1 MIRRQNLICLAIVL
15 QGTLA
20 KQRLWLTV
28 DWLQTW
34 NRICS
39 HRDCE
44 TQRWIAKVQQRRS
57 HGALRWTCRSQ
68 ALETLGLSWKF
79 LKAWSI
85 LEWIWRAVAIHS
97 WGKVSQSLMYAE
109 DLGFLFCIRQAFS
122 FAGKP
127 LRWQVNLDQTTS
139 DMRIPAQGFVMF
151 YEYSVL
157 QYYSIYCYEL
167 LCVFVPLH
175 ALMLQVGQL
184 RPRYARWRQA
194 SWAGKA
200 RCWTWSYWCG
210 NSRTS
215 KASWI
220 GLLVFLVVWSA
231 LDSLWFTWSWIH
243 YRKHSCISWVLPAIP
258 NWLFNRPRSSL
269 SQQPEAERSLRKNPG
284 LDRQDDELSG
294 TVWS

>member
-1 MIRRQNLICLAIVL
+1 MIKRQNLICLAIVL

-68 ALETLGLSWKF
+68 ALEALGLSWKF

-109 DLGFLFCIRQAFS
+109 DLGFLFLHQASLQLCRQATEVTGKLGSNNQRHEDSRTGFCDVLRVFS
-122 FAGKP
+122 I
-127 LRWQVNLDQTTS
+127 T
-139 DMRIPAQGFVMF
+139 
-151 YEYSVL
+151 VL
-157 QYYSIYCYEL
+157 QYL
-167 LCVFVPLH
+167 LLWFVMRVCPTTCTD
-175 ALMLQVGQL
+175 
-184 RPRYARWRQA
+184 A
-194 SWAGKA
+194 S
-200 RCWTWSYWCG
+200 
-210 NSRTS
+210 SRAA
-215 KASWI
+215 KASI
-220 GLLVFLVVWSA
+220 CQMAPSKLGRQSPVLNMILLVWKTREHRKRRELGCWCFLVVWSA

-243 YRKHSCISWVLPAIP
+243 YRKHSCISWVFAGNPELAIQPPKEFAQPAA
-258 NWLFNRPRSSL
+258 RS
-269 SQQPEAERSLRKNPG
+269 RKKP
-284 LDRQDDELSG
+284 
-294 TVWS
+294 